1 MASKQI
7 RLSAEAVRRYIM
19 DDENSDDEY
28 FFDGSDDDFGAYE
41 IEEAG
46 SSSGHDVDLDIGEEI
61 SIPNVRDSTKHV
73 VQIMTVPCYYP
84 CYK

>member
-7 RLSAEAVRRYIM
+7 RLSAEAVCRYIM
-19 DDENSDDEY
+19 DDENSDDEC

-46 SSSGHDVDLDIGEEI
+46 SSSGHDLDIGEEI

-73 VQIMTVPCYYP
+73 VQIMTVPCYYA